1 MDCTRLR
8 SSSETGGSEGRNE
21 IIAAT
26 IGGTFMADIVIL
38 CEFCLDPWLAFKKA
52 NQNTGNL
59 MEFLLA
65 FFKKLLA
72 ISALHRDRV
81 RVLHMAL
88 NNLLGSALQLKRAR
102 MLHVTLDHF
111 YSNARIL
118 IRIKEIQ

>member
-1 MDCTRLR
+1 M
-8 SSSETGGSEGRNE
+8 
-21 IIAAT
+21 
-26 IGGTFMADIVIL
+26 
-38 CEFCLDPWLAFKKA
+38 
-52 NQNTGNL
+52 
-59 MEFLLA
+59 LA

-81 RVLHMAL
+81 GVLHMAL
-88 NNLLGSALQLKRAR
+88 NNLLGSALQLERAR